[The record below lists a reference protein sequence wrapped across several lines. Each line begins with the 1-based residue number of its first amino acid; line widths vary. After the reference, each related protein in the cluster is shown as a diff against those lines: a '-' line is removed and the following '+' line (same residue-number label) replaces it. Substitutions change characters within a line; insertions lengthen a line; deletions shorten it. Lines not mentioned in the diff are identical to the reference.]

1 MTDDW
6 RAVIDKELMARA
18 CEELG
23 HRRDTP
29 CQASVENLLE
39 QALEQLA
46 TARADLAKAAS

>member
-1 MTDDW
+1 MTE
-6 RAVIDKELMARA
+6 KQLMAWA

-29 CQASVENLLE
+29 CQASLENLLE

-46 TARADLAKAAS
+46 TARSTITRLEAS